1 MLIDYVAAEIFSCS
15 ASFLVNIPS
24 PAIVVLFNLELPIA
38 NSLLSKAAFL
48 EITWRTVRTSNLRA
62 LKSSFAVPL
71 QSANRSLIGLGIAFF
86 LCQDLRD

>member
-24 PAIVVLFNLELPIA
+24 PIVVLFNLELPIA

>member
-24 PAIVVLFNLELPIA
+24 PIVVLFNLELPIA

-71 QSANRSLIGLGIAFF
+71 QSANGSLIGLGMEFF